1 MSETTATFTVDTG
14 WGIRQLIEDALNCAP
29 VERSPLA
36 RGLVNPIQHA
46 YTSGG
51 WEGVIAR
58 CDQALLAI
66 ERSLRIH
73 WDDLPETWEYLR
85 WCALE
90 MLAEAQEEA
99 TR

>member
-1 MSETTATFTVDTG
+1 MSETTYTVDTG
-14 WGIRQLIEDALNCAP
+14 FGIRRLIEDALNCAP

-58 CDQALLAI
+58 CDSALRVI
-66 ERSLRIH
+66 ERSTH
-73 WDDLPETWEYLR
+73 DYGDVPETWEYLR

>member
-1 MSETTATFTVDTG
+1 MSKTTATYTVDTG
-14 WGIRQLIEDALNCAP
+14 FGIRRLIEDALNCAP
-29 VERSPLA
+29 VKRSQLA
-36 RGLVNPIQHA
+36 RGLISTIQDA

-58 CDQALLAI
+58 CDSALRVI
-66 ERSLRIH
+66 ERSTRD
-73 WDDLPETWEYLR
+73 WGDVPETWEYLR
-85 WCALE
+85 RCALK